1 MERQARKK
9 LREEK
14 KEEHKQAVEER
25 RAKMKSDFDAL
36 KKKFSKE

>member
-1 MERQARKK
+1 MERDARKK

-25 RAKMKSDFDAL
+25 RTKMKNDFAEL
-36 KKKFSKE
+36 KKKFSKQ